1 MPRTRTE
8 LTRIIESLDYHLN
21 PSTTNTE
28 KPDSFTIKQPP
39 GTRERVKEL
48 AAHLKVPFRDLA
60 KACFEHGLVE
70 VEAAYQK
77 AAKRAARLADDQPML
92 EPTDTVTE

>member
-8 LTRIIESLDYHLN
+8 LTRIIESLDDHLN
-21 PSTTNTE
+21 PSTTDAE

-39 GTRERVKEL
+39 GTRERVKEM

-60 KACFEHGLVE
+60 KACFEHGLAE

-77 AAKRAARLADDQPML
+77 AAKRAARLGDC
-92 EPTDTVTE
+92 